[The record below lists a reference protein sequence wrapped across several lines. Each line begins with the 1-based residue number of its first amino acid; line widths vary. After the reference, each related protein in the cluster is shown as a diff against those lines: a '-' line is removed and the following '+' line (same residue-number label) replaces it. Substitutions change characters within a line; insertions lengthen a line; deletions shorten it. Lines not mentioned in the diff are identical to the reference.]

1 MTQDDLLNAKNRVR
15 TDLKMQFY
23 AAKNFFEIK
32 KQNWLKTREMTQ
44 DDLLNPKN
52 RVRTDLKMQFY
63 TAKKFFEI
71 EKQNWLK
78 TREMTQDN
86 LLNPKK
92 QGQNRYENA
101 ILCCQKIF

>member
-1 MTQDDLLNAKNRVR
+1 MTQDDLLNPKNRVR

-23 AAKNFFEIK
+23 AAKKFFQIE

-63 TAKKFFEI
+63 AMPKNFF
-71 EKQNWLK
+71 KLK
-78 TREMTQDN
+78 
-86 LLNPKK
+86 
-92 QGQNRYENA
+92 NR
-101 ILCCQKIF
+101 IG

>member
-1 MTQDDLLNAKNRVR
+1 
-15 TDLKMQFY
+15 
-23 AAKNFFEIK
+23 
-32 KQNWLKTREMTQ
+32 MTQ

-63 TAKKFFEI
+63 AAKKFFQI

-78 TREMTQDN
+78 TREMTQDD

-92 QGQNRYENA
+92 QGQNRFENA
-101 ILCCQKIF
+101 ILSGQKIFSN

>member
-1 MTQDDLLNAKNRVR
+1 MTK
-15 TDLKMQFY
+15 
-23 AAKNFFEIK
+23 
-32 KQNWLKTREMTQ
+32 

-63 TAKKFFEI
+63 AAKKFFEI

-92 QGQNRYENA
+92 QG
-101 ILCCQKIF
+101 

>member
-1 MTQDDLLNAKNRVR
+1 
-15 TDLKMQFY
+15 
-23 AAKNFFEIK
+23 
-32 KQNWLKTREMTQ
+32 MTQ

-63 TAKKFFEI
+63 AAKKFFQI

-78 TREMTQDN
+78 TLEMTQDD

-92 QGQNRYENA
+92 EGQNRFENA
-101 ILCCQKIF
+101 ILCCEKIFSKLKNRIG

>member
-1 MTQDDLLNAKNRVR
+1 MTQDDLLNPKNRVR

-23 AAKNFFEIK
+23 ATAKKFFQIE

-63 TAKKFFEI
+63 AAE
-71 EKQNWLK
+71 
-78 TREMTQDN
+78 
-86 LLNPKK
+86 
-92 QGQNRYENA
+92 
-101 ILCCQKIF
+101 KIFSKLKNRIG